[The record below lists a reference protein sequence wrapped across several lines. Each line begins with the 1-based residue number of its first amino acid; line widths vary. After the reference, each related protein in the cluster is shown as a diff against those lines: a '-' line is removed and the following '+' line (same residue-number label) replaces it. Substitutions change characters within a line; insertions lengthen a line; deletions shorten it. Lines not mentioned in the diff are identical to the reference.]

1 MIDTNN
7 SNIKEPKDILASL
20 GADVERPVDRDRV
33 SSISDPSNHYSPGVT
48 SSIEERAVSLLGSGI
63 GAESVASALGVTPGR
78 ISQMLA
84 ETAFSDRVSALRYKN
99 LQSANAR
106 DSKYNTL
113 EDSLLE
119 KLNKSLPLLVR
130 PRDILDAMTRV
141 NNAKRR
147 GQSAP
152 DTTNNTQNVVNIIL
166 PTAIASRFV
175 TNMNNQVTKAGN
187 QELLTMPSGNLL
199 KQVEAA
205 QDQEAERLDKLGGIN
220 I

>member
-1 MIDTNN
+1 MLDNTDNSNN
-7 SNIKEPKDILASL
+7 SNNKPKDILASL
-20 GADVERPVDRDRV
+20 GADVARPVLRE
-33 SSISDPSNHYSPGVT
+33 PSTHYSPGVT
-48 SSIEERAVSLLGSGI
+48 SSIEERAISLLGSGI
-63 GAESVASALGVTPGR
+63 GSDSVASALGVSPGR

-84 ETAFSDRVSALRYKN
+84 EKSFSDKVSALRYTN

-106 DSKYNTL
+106 DERYNTL
-113 EDSLLE
+113 EDRLLE
-119 KLNKSLPLLVR
+119 KLDRAMPLMVR

-166 PTAIASRFV
+166 PTAVASRFI
-175 TNMNNQVTKAGN
+175 TNINNQVTKAGD

-205 QDQEAERLDKLGGIN
+205 QEIEAVRLEDLGGVN